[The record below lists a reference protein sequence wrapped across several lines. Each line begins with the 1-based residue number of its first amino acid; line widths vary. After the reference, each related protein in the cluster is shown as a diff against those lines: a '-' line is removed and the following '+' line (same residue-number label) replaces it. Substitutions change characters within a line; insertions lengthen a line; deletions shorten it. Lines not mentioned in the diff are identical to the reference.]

1 MATDIVQSLFG
12 LDPYQTQMQQQDALR
27 QQAAAYANMAP
38 QQRAAMSLYQAGG
51 QLAGAGAEGLFG
63 MVNPAVAKAQ
73 ATEQALMG
81 LDMTDPQSI
90 LAKANSVTDPR
101 LRIQLQLLAQ
111 QRQAQQLDAQKK
123 QADIALANAH
133 AKYYGAGGSA
143 GGNNQMM
150 AKIAIARN
158 DAMKIGADLGLKGQD
173 LMDFVDAAEQK
184 VRSIF
189 TGMQSTDGPV
199 RLSPTTTMDIVGGVT
214 PAMKEAMYQ
223 DAVSR
228 GDLEAARAI
237 AAIAPSR
244 LDVLP
249 KSKAEVAGDI
259 ERAKQGEKVVETT
272 TPTGTAAF
280 ARAGDSMGQAPAQY
294 SPQVAGAIA
303 AAKEGASKT
312 AGAAADMN
320 MRQYSQVLSAQ
331 QEIPKLDNL
340 INLLENGDVQTG
352 TAAEFRLGMN
362 KLKAFILRKMGGVE
376 GVKAADDTELANV
389 LMGSDVFP
397 LIQAL
402 GVGARGMDTPAEREF
417 MRSVLTGSIALEP
430 KTLLQMANMR
440 RQIAANNISLFESRR
455 QKGELKGFYESSGI
469 TNEPLT
475 VPVRQMPTMPSPTG
489 LKGKT
494 LRDTVTGARYTSDG
508 TKWVKQ

>member
-12 LDPYQTQMQQQDALR
+12 LDPYQTQTQQQDALR

-123 QADIALANAH
+123 QADVALANAH

-228 GDLEAARAI
+228 GDIEAARAI

-259 ERAKQGEKVVETT
+259 ERAKQGEKVVEIT
-272 TPTGTAAF
+272 TPSGTAAF
-280 ARAGDSMGQAPAQY
+280 ARAGESIGQAPAQF
-294 SPQVAGAIA
+294 SPQVKGAVAQAEATGKEVGQVAGKAQTELAGMDEKQSLAFTQVDELLRHKGFSSVVGATMVPGMRFIPGT
-303 AAKEGASKT
+303 KEADFMSRLEQIKGGAFMEAYK
-312 AGAAADMN
+312 
-320 MRQYSQVLSAQ
+320 VLKGGGQ
-331 QEIPKLDNL
+331 ITEI
-340 INLLENGDVQTG
+340 
-352 TAAEFRLGMN
+352 
-362 KLKAFILRKMGGVE
+362 E
-376 GVKAADDTELANV
+376 GVKATAAMNRMSISTSEAEFRAAAKDFKDAVTVGFNKLRA
-389 LMGSDVFP
+389 
-397 LIQAL
+397 QAAL
-402 GVGARGMDTPAEREF
+402 SRSQAAQSGVEVWERGPDGK
-417 MRSVLTGSIALEP
+417 L
-430 KTLLQMANMR
+430 R
-440 RQIAANNISLFESRR
+440 R
-455 QKGELKGFYESSGI
+455 
-469 TNEPLT
+469 
-475 VPVRQMPTMPSPTG
+475 VR
-489 LKGKT
+489 
-494 LRDTVTGARYTSDG
+494 
-508 TKWVKQ
+508 

>member
-1 MATDIVQSLFG
+1 MADNIIQSLFG
-12 LDPYQTQMQQQDALR
+12 LDPYQTQTQQQDALR

-189 TGMQSTDGPV
+189 TGTQPSDGQV
-199 RLSPTTTMDIVGGVT
+199 QLSPTTKMDIVGGIT

-228 GDLEAARAI
+228 GDIEAARAI

-272 TPTGTAAF
+272 TPSGTAAF
-280 ARAGDSMGQAPAQY
+280 ARAGDSMGQAPAQF
-294 SPQVAGAIA
+294 SPQVKGAVAQAEATGKEVGQVAGKAQTELA
-303 AAKEGASKT
+303 GMDEKQSLAFTQVDELLRHKGFSSVVGATMVPGMRFIPGTREADFMSRLEQIKS
-312 AGAAADMN
+312 GAFMEA
-320 MRQYSQVLSAQ
+320 YKVLKGGGQ
-331 QEIPKLDNL
+331 ITEI
-340 INLLENGDVQTG
+340 
-352 TAAEFRLGMN
+352 
-362 KLKAFILRKMGGVE
+362 E
-376 GVKAADDTELANV
+376 GVKATAAMNRMSISTSEAEFRAAAKDFKDAVTVGFNKLRA
-389 LMGSDVFP
+389 
-397 LIQAL
+397 QAAL
-402 GVGARGMDTPAEREF
+402 SRSQAAQSGVEVWERGPDGK
-417 MRSVLTGSIALEP
+417 L
-430 KTLLQMANMR
+430 R
-440 RQIAANNISLFESRR
+440 R
-455 QKGELKGFYESSGI
+455 
-469 TNEPLT
+469 
-475 VPVRQMPTMPSPTG
+475 VR
-489 LKGKT
+489 
-494 LRDTVTGARYTSDG
+494 
-508 TKWVKQ
+508 

>member
-1 MATDIVQSLFG
+1 MADNIIQSLFG
-12 LDPYQTQMQQQDALR
+12 LDPYQTQTQQQDALR

-123 QADIALANAH
+123 QADVALANAH

-228 GDLEAARAI
+228 GDIEAARAI

-272 TPTGTAAF
+272 TPSGTAAF
-280 ARAGDSMGQAPAQY
+280 ARAGDSMGQAPAQF
-294 SPQVAGAIA
+294 SPQVKGAVAQAEATGKEVGQVAGKAQTELAGMDEKQSLAFTQVDELLRHKGFSSVVGATMVPGMRFIPGT
-303 AAKEGASKT
+303 KEADFMSRLEQIKSGAFMEAYK
-312 AGAAADMN
+312 
-320 MRQYSQVLSAQ
+320 VLKGGGQ
-331 QEIPKLDNL
+331 ITEI
-340 INLLENGDVQTG
+340 
-352 TAAEFRLGMN
+352 
-362 KLKAFILRKMGGVE
+362 E
-376 GVKAADDTELANV
+376 GVKATAAMNRMSISTSEAEFRAAAKDFKDAVTVGFNKLRA
-389 LMGSDVFP
+389 
-397 LIQAL
+397 QAAL
-402 GVGARGMDTPAEREF
+402 SRSQAAQSGVEVWERGPDGK
-417 MRSVLTGSIALEP
+417 L
-430 KTLLQMANMR
+430 R
-440 RQIAANNISLFESRR
+440 R
-455 QKGELKGFYESSGI
+455 
-469 TNEPLT
+469 
-475 VPVRQMPTMPSPTG
+475 VR
-489 LKGKT
+489 
-494 LRDTVTGARYTSDG
+494 
-508 TKWVKQ
+508 

>member
-1 MATDIVQSLFG
+1 MADNIIQSLFG
-12 LDPYQTQMQQQDALR
+12 LDPYQTQTQQQDALR

-73 ATEQALMG
+73 ATEQAMMG
-81 LDMTDPQSI
+81 LDMSNPQSI
-90 LAKANSVTDPR
+90 LAKAQVTTDPR

-199 RLSPTTTMDIVGGVT
+199 RLSPPTTMDIVGGVT

-272 TPTGTAAF
+272 TPSGTAAF

-294 SPQVAGAIA
+294 SPQVKGAVAQAEATGKEVGQVAGKAQTELAGMDEKQSLAFTQVDELLRHKGFSSVVGATMVPGMRFIPGT
-303 AAKEGASKT
+303 KEADFMSRLEQIKGGAFMEAYK
-312 AGAAADMN
+312 
-320 MRQYSQVLSAQ
+320 VLKGGGQ
-331 QEIPKLDNL
+331 ITEI
-340 INLLENGDVQTG
+340 
-352 TAAEFRLGMN
+352 
-362 KLKAFILRKMGGVE
+362 E
-376 GVKAADDTELANV
+376 GVKATAAMNRMSISTSEAEFRAAAKDFKDAVTVGFNKLRA
-389 LMGSDVFP
+389 
-397 LIQAL
+397 QAAL
-402 GVGARGMDTPAEREF
+402 SRSQAAQSGVEVWERGPDGK
-417 MRSVLTGSIALEP
+417 L
-430 KTLLQMANMR
+430 R
-440 RQIAANNISLFESRR
+440 R
-455 QKGELKGFYESSGI
+455 
-469 TNEPLT
+469 
-475 VPVRQMPTMPSPTG
+475 VR
-489 LKGKT
+489 
-494 LRDTVTGARYTSDG
+494 
-508 TKWVKQ
+508 

>member
-1 MATDIVQSLFG
+1 MADNIIQSLFG
-12 LDPYQTQMQQQDALR
+12 LDPYQTQTQQQDALR

-123 QADIALANAH
+123 QADVALANAH

-280 ARAGDSMGQAPAQY
+280 ARAGESIGQAPAQF
-294 SPQVAGAIA
+294 SPQVKGAVAQAEATGKEVGQVAGKAQTELAGMDEKQSLAFTQVDELLRHKGFSSVVGATMVPGMRFIPGT
-303 AAKEGASKT
+303 KEADFMSRLEQIKGGAFMEAYK
-312 AGAAADMN
+312 
-320 MRQYSQVLSAQ
+320 VLKGGGQ
-331 QEIPKLDNL
+331 ITEI
-340 INLLENGDVQTG
+340 
-352 TAAEFRLGMN
+352 
-362 KLKAFILRKMGGVE
+362 E
-376 GVKAADDTELANV
+376 GVKATAAMNRMSISTSEAEFRAAAKDFKDAVTVGFNKLRA
-389 LMGSDVFP
+389 
-397 LIQAL
+397 QAAL
-402 GVGARGMDTPAEREF
+402 SRSQAAQSGVEVWERGPDGK
-417 MRSVLTGSIALEP
+417 L
-430 KTLLQMANMR
+430 R
-440 RQIAANNISLFESRR
+440 R
-455 QKGELKGFYESSGI
+455 
-469 TNEPLT
+469 
-475 VPVRQMPTMPSPTG
+475 VR
-489 LKGKT
+489 
-494 LRDTVTGARYTSDG
+494 
-508 TKWVKQ
+508 

>member
-1 MATDIVQSLFG
+1 MADNIIQSLFG

-90 LAKANSVTDPR
+90 LAKAQVTTDPR

-123 QADIALANAH
+123 QADVALANAH

-189 TGMQSTDGPV
+189 TGTQPSDGQV
-199 RLSPTTTMDIVGGVT
+199 QLSPTTKMDIVGGIT

-228 GDLEAARAI
+228 GDIEAARAI

-272 TPTGTAAF
+272 TPSGTAAF
-280 ARAGDSMGQAPAQY
+280 ARAGDSMGQAPAQF
-294 SPQVAGAIA
+294 SPQVKGAVAQAEATGKEVGQVAGKAQTELA
-303 AAKEGASKT
+303 GMDEKQSLAFTQVDELLRHKGFSSVVGATMVPGMRFIPGTREADFMSRLEQIKS
-312 AGAAADMN
+312 GAFMEA
-320 MRQYSQVLSAQ
+320 YKVLKGGGQ
-331 QEIPKLDNL
+331 ITEI
-340 INLLENGDVQTG
+340 
-352 TAAEFRLGMN
+352 
-362 KLKAFILRKMGGVE
+362 E
-376 GVKAADDTELANV
+376 GVKATAAMNRMSISTSEAEFRAAAKDFKDAVRVGFNKLRA
-389 LMGSDVFP
+389 
-397 LIQAL
+397 QAALSKNSSPQL
-402 GVGARGMDTPAEREF
+402 GVEEWARGPDGK
-417 MRSVLTGSIALEP
+417 L
-430 KTLLQMANMR
+430 R
-440 RQIAANNISLFESRR
+440 R
-455 QKGELKGFYESSGI
+455 
-469 TNEPLT
+469 
-475 VPVRQMPTMPSPTG
+475 VR
-489 LKGKT
+489 
-494 LRDTVTGARYTSDG
+494 
-508 TKWVKQ
+508 

>member
-1 MATDIVQSLFG
+1 MADNIIQSLFG
-12 LDPYQTQMQQQDALR
+12 LDPYQTQTQQQDALR

-73 ATEQALMG
+73 ATEQAMMG
-81 LDMTDPQSI
+81 LDMSSPQSI
-90 LAKANSVTDPR
+90 LARANSVTDPR

-111 QRQAQQLDAQKK
+111 QRQAQQSDAQKK

-189 TGMQSTDGPV
+189 TGTQPSDGPV

-228 GDLEAARAI
+228 GDIEAARAI

-272 TPTGTAAF
+272 TPSGTAAF

-294 SPQVAGAIA
+294 SPQVKGAVSQAEATGREVGQVAGKAQTELAGLDERQALAFAQVDELLRHPGFSSTVGATMLPGMRFIPGTKEASFMARFEQIKGGSFLRAYETLKGAGQITEIEGDKATAALNRMSISTKESEFRA
-303 AAKEGASKT
+303 AAKDFKDAVRVGFNKIRAQAALSK
-312 AGAAADMN
+312 N
-320 MRQYSQVLSAQ
+320 SSPQ
-331 QEIPKLDNL
+331 P
-340 INLLENGDVQTG
+340 
-352 TAAEFRLGMN
+352 
-362 KLKAFILRKMGGVE
+362 GVE
-376 GVKAADDTELANV
+376 EWE
-389 LMGSDVFP
+389 
-397 LIQAL
+397 
-402 GVGARGMDTPAEREF
+402 RGPDGK
-417 MRSVLTGSIALEP
+417 L
-430 KTLLQMANMR
+430 R
-440 RQIAANNISLFESRR
+440 R
-455 QKGELKGFYESSGI
+455 
-469 TNEPLT
+469 
-475 VPVRQMPTMPSPTG
+475 VR
-489 LKGKT
+489 
-494 LRDTVTGARYTSDG
+494 
-508 TKWVKQ
+508 